1 MPTWLRGALD
11 DVGGEK
17 GPFAGGADL
26 QPGNR
31 LSVRASHRQNGAGL
45 DPQTAA
51 GPDKDETARRIDVMD
66 DPDGE
71 NGARRRP
78 IGLRSARYGGGFLL
92 RLLRGKG
99 AATDE
104 TTRKEGGEEKSAGSG
119 ERLHLGRLGDTA
131 PKSKIAE
138 MIRPCMNVFVY
149 GTLLVP
155 EIWDRVTRVPGLVSH
170 PAELGGHAI
179 RRVRGAAYPG
189 IFVSPDTVGTV
200 PGKVLFDVPDA
211 ALHRL
216 DAYEDRFYLREEVHP
231 EVAGMGI
238 VAAQAYLVP
247 AEEAGAILSGEPW
260 TLEWFL
266 ANGLE
271 RFRSSILSTRTRR
284 PTED

>member
-51 GPDKDETARRIDVMD
+51 GPDEDKTARRIDVMD

-138 MIRPCMNVFVY
+138 MIRP
-149 GTLLVP
+149 
-155 EIWDRVTRVPGLVSH
+155 
-170 PAELGGHAI
+170 A
-179 RRVRGAAYPG
+179 
-189 IFVSPDTVGTV
+189 
-200 PGKVLFDVPDA
+200 
-211 ALHRL
+211 
-216 DAYEDRFYLREEVHP
+216 
-231 EVAGMGI
+231 
-238 VAAQAYLVP
+238 
-247 AEEAGAILSGEPW
+247 
-260 TLEWFL
+260 
-266 ANGLE
+266 
-271 RFRSSILSTRTRR
+271 
-284 PTED
+284 